1 MEYMHVN
8 VRGGGNKPDALEE
21 FATALVAIADRD
33 GDEIKALGVKP
44 ACLRGVAY
52 GLLCHEKIEELCVMN
67 KYFGADKEL
76 RIAKSSSRWSRA
88 RSESTRRTACAGLSP
103 TLRAAWTSRKL
114 RSRTER

>member
-44 ACLRGVAY
+44 PACAASPTVCCA
-52 GLLCHEKIEELCVMN
+52 
-67 KYFGADKEL
+67 
-76 RIAKSSSRWSRA
+76 
-88 RSESTRRTACAGLSP
+88 TRRSRSCAS
-103 TLRAAWTSRKL
+103 
-114 RSRTER
+114 